1 MLLRSVGQKCSQG
14 HPAEL
19 LNTMNDELIFSDEED
34 DQSLPA
40 GEAWKVLIIDDE
52 SEVHKVTKLALKR
65 FTFDDRPLEFFSA
78 YSAREARSLLKTLK
92 GVAVILL
99 DVVMETDDAGLEL
112 VHFIREEQDNRSSR
126 IILRTGQ
133 PGQAPEREVIRAYD
147 INDYKAKTELTSQKL
162 FTLMHASLR
171 SYRDIVTL
179 ERSKAGLEK
188 VIRASRGIFEQRA
201 FDSFVEGAMQQ
212 LLLLLHLDGSSIYTF
227 DSLAMQVNSNS
238 ELTVLAASH
247 DNEIGVRTLRVSQ
260 LPDQMQ
266 GIIRRAIEQKRNI
279 FETGRLVVYCGNES
293 LATLFFVEGVHLLSE
308 IDRNLLNLFT
318 ENIVVALE
326 NIRLNDVLRESKKEI
341 IYRLGEVIETRSE
354 ETGFHVKRVALYSQ
368 LLGQLLGMPEEEV
381 EVLKQASPLHDIGK
395 VGIPDAV
402 LQKPGALEGQ
412 EWIVMKTHAQIGHDI
427 LSGSG
432 NTLLDAAAVIS
443 LTHHERWDGRGYPFG
458 LAGDQIPIFGRI
470 TALTDVFDALG
481 STRCYKEPWP
491 MERILQVIKTERGK
505 QFDPELVDLMLSNKE
520 KFLEIRG
527 HYIDEL
533 PTDGSG

>member
-1 MLLRSVGQKCSQG
+1 
-14 HPAEL
+14 
-19 LNTMNDELIFSDEED
+19 MNDELIFSDEEED
-34 DQSLPA
+34 LSLPA
-40 GEAWKVLIIDDE
+40 GEPWKILIIDDE

-78 YSAREARSLLKTLK
+78 YSAREARSLLKTIN

-99 DVVMETDDAGLEL
+99 DVVMETDNAGLEL
-112 VHFIREEQDNRSSR
+112 VHFIREEQGNRSSR

-133 PGQAPEREVIRAYD
+133 PGQAPEREVIREYD

-179 ERSKAGLEK
+179 ERSKEGLEK

-201 FDSFVEGAMQQ
+201 FDNFVEGAMQQ

-266 GIIRRAIEQKRNI
+266 GVISRAIAQKENI
-279 FETGRLVVYCGNES
+279 FEAGRLVVYCGNES
-293 LATLFFVEGVHLLSE
+293 LATLFFVEGVRLLSE

-368 LLGQLLGMPEEEV
+368 LLGRLLGMPEEEV

-412 EWIVMKTHAQIGHDI
+412 EWVVMKTHAQIGHDI

-432 NTLLDAAAVIS
+432 NPLLDAAAVIS

-458 LAGDQIPIFGRI
+458 LAGEQIPIFGRI

-491 MERILQVIKTERGK
+491 MERILRVIEAERGK
-505 QFDPELVDLMLSNKE
+505 QFDPELVDLMLNNKE
-520 KFLEIRG
+520 QFLEIRG
-527 HYIDEL
+527 NYIDEL
-533 PTDGSG
+533 SADEGE